1 MFFSKNVKNSAAKFS
16 KRNAFL
22 LIAMASCFSNVA
34 LADAP
39 TGNVLTTETE
49 LKSKMFVTTDAEDA
63 LNELEL
69 EAVQISEKYT
79 AKNKETLRP
88 IAGQN
93 GTVRFVYGAHQPS
106 IVCAVLQVCDIELQ
120 AGEQVNSIHLG
131 DSARWMVE
139 PAITGSGENEIQH
152 LIIKPMDSGLNTS
165 LIVTTDRRTYHL
177 SLKSHKS
184 KYMTAVSFSYPE
196 DVSMQ
201 FDSLRRLKQ
210 KERASMKARQMPG
223 TGARID
229 DLSFNYQ
236 IEGNASWKPIRVYND
251 GKKTVIEMS
260 KRMEQ
265 SEAPALLLLRKEGSW
280 FKDDKTLLV
289 NYRLQDSRYIVD
301 SVFDKAILVLGVG
314 SEQERVTITRMDSK
328 GAEK

>member
-1 MFFSKNVKNSAAKFS
+1 MFFSKNGNNSAAKFS

-22 LIAMASCFSNVA
+22 FAVMTACFSNA
-34 LADAP
+34 MADAP
-39 TGNVLTTETE
+39 SGNVLTTETE
-49 LKSKMFVTTDAEDA
+49 LKGKMFVTTDAEDT
-63 LNELEL
+63 LNDLER
-69 EAVQISEKYT
+69 EAIQISENYT

-139 PAITGSGENEIQH
+139 PAITGSGEDEIQH
-152 LIIKPMDSGLNTS
+152 LIVKPMDSGLNTS

-177 SLKSHKS
+177 SLKSHKT
-184 KYMTAVSFSYPE
+184 KYMTAISFSYPE
-196 DVSMQ
+196 DVAAQ
-201 FDSLRRLKQ
+201 FDNLRRIKQ
-210 KERASMKARQMPG
+210 KERAQIKARQMPG
-223 TGARID
+223 TGSRID
-229 DLSFNYQ
+229 DLSFNYK
-236 IEGNASWKPIRVYND
+236 IDGDASWKPIRVYND
-251 GKKTVIEMS
+251 GKKTIIEMS
-260 KRMEQ
+260 ERMEQ
-265 SEAPALLLLRKEGSW
+265 GEAPALLLLRKEGSW
-280 FKDDKTLLV
+280 FRDDKTLLV

-314 SEQERVTITRMDSK
+314 SEQERVTITRIDSK